1 MNLEKIRNVLPNR
14 IRSFRNSKV
23 WTQERLAEEVDI
35 HTTYVS
41 RIESGKKFP
50 ALFIICKI
58 ADALG
63 VNTYEL
69 LMDEAKVRSCDY
81 KRKKLVS
88 IINESRPSDINI
100 YATLL
105 SALYRE
111 HKRGKR

>member
-1 MNLEKIRNVLPNR
+1 MNLEKVRNVLPNR
-14 IRSFRNSKV
+14 VRSFRNSKI

-69 LMDEAKVRSCDY
+69 LMDEVKLKSTDY
-81 KRKKLVS
+81 KLKKLVS
-88 IINESRPSDINI
+88 ILNQSSPFDIDI
-100 YATLL
+100 CTALL
-105 SALYRE
+105 NMLYRE
-111 HKRGKR
+111 HKRGKK

>member
-14 IRSFRNSKV
+14 VRAFRNSKV

-50 ALFIICKI
+50 ALIIICKI

-63 VNTYEL
+63 INAYEL
-69 LMDEAKVRSCDY
+69 LMDEAKVKSSDY
-81 KRKKLVS
+81 KRKRL
-88 IINESRPSDINI
+88 INILNQSRPCDIDI

-105 SALYRE
+105 NALYRE
-111 HKRGKR
+111 HRKDKR

>member
-14 IRSFRNSKV
+14 VRTFRNSKV
-23 WTQERLAEEVDI
+23 WTQERLAEEIDI

-50 ALFIICKI
+50 ALVIICKI

-63 VNTYEL
+63 VNAYEL
-69 LMDEAKVRSCDY
+69 LMDEVKLKSSDY
-81 KRKKLVS
+81 KLKKLVNTLNQS
-88 IINESRPSDINI
+88 SFSDIDI
-100 YATLL
+100 CTALL
-105 SALYRE
+105 SVLYKE